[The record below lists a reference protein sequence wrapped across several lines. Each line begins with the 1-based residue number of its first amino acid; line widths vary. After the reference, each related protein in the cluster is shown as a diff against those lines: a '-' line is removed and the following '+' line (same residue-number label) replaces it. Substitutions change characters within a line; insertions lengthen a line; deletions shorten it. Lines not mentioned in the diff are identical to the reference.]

1 MGKYEET
8 LDWMFKQLPMFQRQG
23 PIALKLD
30 LSRIKKMMDMLGNP
44 HQGLP
49 FIHIAGTNGKGT
61 TGHIIASILQAS
73 GFQVGMYTSP
83 HYVDFRERIKINGAL
98 IDQAF
103 IIDFVDQN
111 KTAFEAIQPSF
122 FEWTFALSIVYF
134 KAKSPDFIVLET
146 GMGGRLDSTNVVDP
160 LISLITNIGYDH
172 QQFLGDT
179 LVEIAFEKGGIIKP
193 FKSVVIGERQSE
205 IQYVFEQL
213 ALEQQ
218 SKLVYADQL
227 IQVNTVQS
235 GYEITGPGWEVQTP
249 SDIKGPFAHKNIQSV
264 LACLQVLQDSY
275 PERFKLTESNVKQ
288 GLSNVAASTHYIG
301 RWMQISDNPLVIMDS
316 AHNLDGIKAVLE
328 RIDDLNQG
336 QLHIVL
342 ATVGDK
348 DASKVLQLF
357 PKAAKYYYTQAK
369 IPRAKPAVLFQQE
382 GAELGLIGN
391 SFEESKEAYQAA
403 LKTAQKEDTVI
414 ILGSVFLIAEL
425 L

>member
-30 LSRIKKMMDMLGNP
+30 LSRIYKMMDLLGNP
-44 HQGLP
+44 HQDLP

-61 TGHIIASILQAS
+61 TGHIIASVLQAS

-83 HYVDFRERIKINGAL
+83 HYVDFRERIKINGEL
-98 IDQAF
+98 IDQSF

-111 KTAFEAIQPSF
+111 KTPFEAIQPSF
-122 FEWTFALSIVYF
+122 FEWTFALSISYF

-193 FKSVVIGERQSE
+193 SRPVVIGERQNE

-213 ALEQQ
+213 ASEHQ

-227 IQVNTVQS
+227 IQVSVS
-235 GYEITGPGWEVQTP
+235 PSAYDITGRGWEVEAP
-249 SDIKGPFAHKNIQSV
+249 SDIKGPFAHKNIQSA

-275 PERFKLTESNVKQ
+275 PEMFKLTERNIKQ
-288 GLSNVAASTHYIG
+288 GLCSVATHTHYIG

-328 RIDDLNQG
+328 RIEDLNQG

-348 DASKVLQLF
+348 DASKILQLF
-357 PKAAKYYYTQAK
+357 PKTAKYYFTQAK
-369 IPRAKPAVLFQQE
+369 IPRAKPADLFQQE
-382 GAELGLIGN
+382 GALLGLMGN
-391 SFEESKEAYQAA
+391 SFEQSKEAYQTA
-403 LKTAQKEDTVI
+403 LKTAQKEDTVVV
-414 ILGSVFLIAEL
+414 LGSVFLIAEL